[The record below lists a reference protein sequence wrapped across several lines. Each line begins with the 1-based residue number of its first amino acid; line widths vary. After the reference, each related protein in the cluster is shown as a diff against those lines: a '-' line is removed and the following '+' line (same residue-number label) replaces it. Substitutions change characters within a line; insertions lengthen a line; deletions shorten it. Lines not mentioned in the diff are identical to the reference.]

1 MACVNYSPK
10 GIRLIIWCLSLI
22 VLAITKLLI
31 AYQNTRIV
39 YVVLWLP
46 KYCPE
51 LSLIER
57 FWQHMKQVVFDNYY
71 FGDESNLEEAV
82 HLFFKE
88 HNTQPPSDLTI
99 DFRLSKNLS
108 ED

>member
-1 MACVNYSPK
+1 
-10 GIRLIIWCLSLI
+10 
-22 VLAITKLLI
+22 
-31 AYQNTRIV
+31 
-39 YVVLWLP
+39 
-46 KYCPE
+46 
-51 LSLIER
+51 
-57 FWQHMKQVVFDNYY
+57 MKQVVFDNYY

-99 DFRLSKNLS
+99 NFRLSKNLS